1 MANFRN
7 FPNLISNWSH
17 INANHFVLLIGKSR
31 DIIRLGF
38 GFWMGWVWDLGL
50 IWDWNGYGIWDLGWD
65 GMEWDFKWVASIL
78 QTMILMKKIGRYIL
92 PFFLKHPNVIIVYNI
107 GRGQRTRTTTQ
118 TELLK
123 AAI

>member
-1 MANFRN
+1 
-7 FPNLISNWSH
+7 
-17 INANHFVLLIGKSR
+17 
-31 DIIRLGF
+31 
-38 GFWMGWVWDLGL
+38 MGWVWDLGL